1 MSSEL
6 TEAQWRRIAPWW
18 PRAAKTGRPRAND
31 RATLNGI
38 LWVLRSGARWQDVP
52 RQYGSP
58 TTCWR
63 RLVTWQLIGTWTRIW
78 QALLASLD
86 AQDRLRWSQAFLDG
100 SFVPAKKGGVE
111 SASVAAGRARSAPSS
126 SNTRGSP
133 WP

>member
-1 MSSEL
+1 MKTEL
-6 TEAQWRRIAPWW
+6 TDAQWRRLRPWM
-18 PRAAKTGRPRAND
+18 PPPARTGRTRADD

-63 RLVTWQLIGTWTRIW
+63 RLVTWQTIGVWTRLW
-78 QALLASLD
+78 QAFLTSLD

-100 SFVPAKKGGVE
+100 SFVPAKKWGVA
-111 SASVAAGRARSAPSS
+111 SA
-126 SNTRGSP
+126 
-133 WP
+133 

>member
-1 MSSEL
+1 MRSDL
-6 TEAQWRRIAPWW
+6 TDAQWRRIRPLL
-18 PRAAKTGRPRAND
+18 PKPAKTGRPRADD
-31 RATLNGI
+31 RQTLNGI

-52 RQYGSP
+52 RPYGSP

-63 RLVTWQLIGTWTRIW
+63 RLVTWQLTGTWTRIW

-111 SASVAAGRARSAPSS
+111 SV
-126 SNTRGSP
+126 
-133 WP
+133 